1 MTPCLKLTD
10 LLNVRSLAWTEEAG
24 SVWYRLAKEANRSGQ
39 TILPA
44 LDRGM

>member
-24 SVWYRLAKEANRSGQ
+24 SVWYRQVGEGGQ
-39 TILPA
+39 
-44 LDRGM
+44 